1 MTPIEKLLDVMAQL
15 RDPETGC
22 VWDKQQTYKTI
33 VPHTI
38 EEAYE
43 VAEAVELEDYE
54 ELKAELGDLLFQVV
68 FYAQIAKEE
77 GRFTFHDVAQGIADK
92 MVRRHPHVFD
102 DHKVEDVQ
110 EQKRLWDEIKRNE
123 KSDKNPQQFVSVLDG
138 VNTLQPAVAVAR
150 KLQTKAA
157 RVGFDW
163 PDHLGTLHKIDE
175 EIEEV
180 KEAIDSGCHDK
191 ITDEVG
197 DVLFAAVNLARKL
210 GVDPEAALRSTNRK
224 FDQRFKAMEQLAR
237 DQQSEF
243 SKLTLE
249 EQEVLWVKVK
259 QQNR

>member
-1 MTPIEKLLDVMAQL
+1 MTPVEKLLDVMAQL

-43 VAEAVELEDYE
+43 VAEAIELENYN

-77 GRFTFHDVAQGIADK
+77 GRFNFYDIAESIAEK
-92 MVRRHPHVFD
+92 MIRRHPHVFG
-102 DHKVEDVQ
+102 DHKIDNVH
-110 EQKRLWDEIKRNE
+110 EQKKLWDEIKRNE
-123 KSDKNPQQFVSVLDG
+123 KSGTNPQQLASALDG
-138 VNTLQPAVAVAR
+138 VNTMQPAVAVAR

-163 PDHLGTLHKIDE
+163 PDHQGTLHKIDE

-180 KEAIDSGCHDK
+180 KDAIDSGCHDK

-210 GVDPEAALRSTNRK
+210 GVDPEVALRSTNRK
-224 FDQRFKAMEQLAR
+224 FEQRFKAMEQLAR

-249 EQEVLWVKVK
+249 EQEALWVKVK
-259 QQNR
+259 QTNR